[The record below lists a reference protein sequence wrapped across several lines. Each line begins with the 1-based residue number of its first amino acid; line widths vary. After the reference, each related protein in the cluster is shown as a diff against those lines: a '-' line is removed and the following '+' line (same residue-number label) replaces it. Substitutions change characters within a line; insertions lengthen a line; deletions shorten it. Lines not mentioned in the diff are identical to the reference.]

1 MIAQFIA
8 VHRPRWVAK
17 VTIAVARPR
26 IWWGVTVCSEK
37 AADHRTINSN
47 SIAYT
52 PMLTIGIAV
61 LHWNVYFRRV
71 YHPPQQQTLLVQ
83 HFLISLLNEPWWF
96 EDKVM
101 AVAVG

>member
-1 MIAQFIA
+1 
-8 VHRPRWVAK
+8 
-17 VTIAVARPR
+17 
-26 IWWGVTVCSEK
+26 
-37 AADHRTINSN
+37 
-47 SIAYT
+47 
-52 PMLTIGIAV
+52 MLTIGIAV